1 MKRTNTAKWI
11 DEKQVWRID
20 VQKNKVRRS
29 FYSSTPGRA
38 GQREA
43 NRKADEWL
51 EREEG
56 TKERENITFL
66 EASQKWEASLKQRTS
81 KAHWRPAISRIE
93 NWAIPVIGHYLIKNV
108 TEQSLQD
115 VIDAAYKKGGL
126 SAKTLKNL
134 RGDLTNLMKFC
145 RKSGYTT
152 LRPEELEMPK
162 QAKRSKKKVLRKE
175 DMQRVFSCENTS
187 HRGKEVPDRHIYAYR
202 LMISEG
208 LRPGELL
215 ALEWPCVRGG
225 YMQIKRAYNDDKEI
239 TDGKNANAARTIK
252 LSEYGAQAI
261 EGQKAL
267 LRREGI
273 ISPLL
278 FPDENGMH
286 TDQEVFRN
294 AWYRYCAHNGIEKI
308 TPYELR
314 HTFVSV
320 TKDMPEGLKKI
331 IIGHSKNMD
340 TEGIYSH
347 EFEGDRELAA
357 AYITQSFDKVL
368 KGKEK

>member
-11 DEKQVWRID
+11 EEKKVWRID

-56 TKERENITFL
+56 AKERENMTFL
-66 EASQKWEASLKQRTS
+66 EASQKWAESLKQRTS
-81 KAHWRPAISRIE
+81 KAHWRPAISRVE
-93 NWAIPVIGHYLIKNV
+93 NWAIPVIGHYLLKNI

-115 VIDAAYKKGGL
+115 VIDAAYKKGRL

-134 RGDLTNLMKFC
+134 RGDLTNIMKFC

-152 LRPEELEMPK
+152 LRPDELEMPK
-162 QAKRSKKKVLRKE
+162 QAKRSQKKVLRK
-175 DMQRVFSCENTS
+175 DDLQKVFSCDTTLF
-187 HRGKEVPDRHIYAYR
+187 RGKVVFDRHIYAYR
-202 LMISEG
+202 LILSEG

-215 ALEWPCVRGG
+215 ALEKSCMRGG
-225 YMQIKRAYNDDKEI
+225 YMQIKKSYNDDKEI
-239 TDGKNANAARTIK
+239 TDGKNANATRTVR
-252 LSEYGAQAI
+252 LSEYGAKAI
-261 EGQKAL
+261 EGQTAL
-267 LRREGI
+267 LKREGV

-278 FPDENGMH
+278 FPDENGLH
-286 TDQEVFRN
+286 INQEAFRN

-314 HTFVSV
+314 HTFVSM

-331 IIGHSKNMD
+331 TIGHSENMD

-357 AYITQSFDKVL
+357 AYITRSLDRVL
-368 KGKEK
+368 KEKKK